1 MRRAALVSVGSLLLV
16 GSLGTSA
23 LAHGHHRHRRGWH
36 PSGDDTA
43 DVPAPRALM
52 LDRHSPRGVTV
63 YVNGDG
69 GTISGGWDD
78 SANDVS
84 SVAYGMDHD
93 VKVPAWKGGK
103 KAWQKVVQCVQDRFS
118 DFNVDIVTDRPSDG
132 DYVMIMVGGYPS
144 LLGYGDS
151 VGGIA
156 PYTGEVVRKA
166 VGFVFSANEDNDV
179 ENTCVAILHET
190 GHTLGL
196 DHEYLCEDPMS
207 YLWGCGEK
215 HWQDQDAPCG
225 ENEER
230 ECGTGEPTQNS
241 YQILAN
247 NVGLR
252 GDRRVDDDP
261 PVENDPPPVAN
272 DPPDSDEPP
281 CDGGGAA
288 SDDSTNVSIDAP
300 EQTAGNGWIEI
311 DVHAEASAGV
321 TEVELG
327 WASEDQQFVFA
338 CSSIGDDQP
347 ATCTQD
353 GDIYRFQLYVG
364 TGLRAMAARATD
376 ENGDQTITD
385 AQLIYLTDG

>member
-1 MRRAALVSVGSLLLV
+1 
-16 GSLGTSA
+16 
-23 LAHGHHRHRRGWH
+23 
-36 PSGDDTA
+36 
-43 DVPAPRALM
+43 M
-52 LDRHSPRGVTV
+52 LDRQGPRGVTV

-78 SANDVS
+78 SAHDVS

-118 DFNVDIVTDRPSDG
+118 DFDVDIVTDRPSDG

-230 ECGTGEPTQNS
+230 ECGTGEATQNS

-252 GDRRVDDDP
+252 DDRRADPGADSGGGGSYDPPTSNDPPTSDDP
-261 PVENDPPPVAN
+261 PSD
-272 DPPDSDEPP
+272 DSSSDDSAP
-281 CDGGGAA
+281 CDGGA
-288 SDDSTNVSIDAP
+288 DDAPSISIDAP
-300 EQTAGNGWIEI
+300 EQTSGNGWIEI
-311 DVHAEASAGV
+311 DVHADASSGV
-321 TEVELG
+321 SEVELG

-353 GDIYRFQLYVG
+353 GDTYRFQLYVG

-376 ENGDQTITD
+376 ASGNQTVTD
-385 AQLIYLTDG
+385 AQLIYLTDGQG